1 MRRPYNTSSS
11 FVDLLFNVLIG
22 FFMLLLLA
30 LALIKPETNKKDVEL
45 KAEYIV
51 TMEWPDDN
59 KNDVDLM
66 VKTPLNEVVW
76 YHHRDVK
83 SASLDRD
90 DLGWKNDTII
100 LDDGSKFV
108 IKENYEHV
116 TIRKTFQG
124 EYIVNIVMF
133 RKEDSKPTP
142 VSIKV
147 EKLNPYRLVFAATVD
162 LNYGGEEKTV
172 IRFKVDSK
180 GNVIRRSAEP
190 YSIRNTLRRD
200 MGR

>member
-1 MRRPYNTSSS
+1 MRRQYNTNGT

-30 LALIKPETNKKDVEL
+30 IALIKPETNKKDVEL
-45 KAEYIV
+45 KAEYII
-51 TMEWPDDN
+51 TMVWPDDN

-66 VKTPLNEVVW
+66 VKTPLKEVVW
-76 YHHRDVK
+76 YHKRDVK

-90 DLGWKNDTII
+90 DLGWKNDVVT
-100 LDDGSKFV
+100 LDDGTKFV

-116 TIRKTFQG
+116 TLRKTFKG

-133 RKEDSKPTP
+133 RKEDHKPTP
-142 VSIKV
+142 VTVKV
-147 EKLNPYRLVFAATVD
+147 EKLNPYRLVFAGTVNLD
-162 LNYGGEEKTV
+162 RGGQEKTV

-190 YSIRNTLRRD
+190 YSIRNTLRKRP
-200 MGR
+200 GR